1 MMMLEND
8 LPDFEPQPMNPMQQL
23 QEIVELIAQCI
34 HAKKAYAS
42 ISFGGCKT
50 SICLMLTTRFNVNE
64 YGSPDNFLIVPP
76 DDEFQN
82 IKPMYAELED
92 QKSMNAII
100 NRLKEVLL

>member
-1 MMMLEND
+1 MIDYEIQD
-8 LPDFEPQPMNPMQQL
+8 SEIPPPAPMQQL
-23 QEIVELIAQCI
+23 CEIVELIARCL
-34 HAKKAYAS
+34 HMKKAYAS

-82 IKPMYAELED
+82 IKPMYAELDD
-92 QKSMNAII
+92 QESMNAII
-100 NRLKEVLL
+100 NRLKEVLV

>member
-1 MMMLEND
+1 MMTLEND
-8 LPDFEPQPMNPMQQL
+8 LPDFEPQPMNPIQQL
-23 QEIVELIAQCI
+23 CEIVELIARCL
-34 HAKKAYAS
+34 HMKKAYAS

-82 IKPMYAELED
+82 IKPMYAELDD
-92 QKSMNAII
+92 QESMQAII
-100 NRLKEVLL
+100 DRLNEVLL